1 MMVMIL
7 NDEATTVVAVV
18 EAQTAHN
25 QMHVYPLYRK
35 KGPMFSNNKVPSP
48 PSKRRDFDY
57 PRHSY
62 PRHRQRKVV
71 KEGDDYDPD
80 IFDSVFQEQGTIL
93 FVTAFLFFKKKIFL
107 QCVWKEDSSVV
118 SFSSLTFSL

>member
-93 FVTAFLFFKKKIFL
+93 FVTAFLFF
-107 QCVWKEDSSVV
+107 
-118 SFSSLTFSL
+118 